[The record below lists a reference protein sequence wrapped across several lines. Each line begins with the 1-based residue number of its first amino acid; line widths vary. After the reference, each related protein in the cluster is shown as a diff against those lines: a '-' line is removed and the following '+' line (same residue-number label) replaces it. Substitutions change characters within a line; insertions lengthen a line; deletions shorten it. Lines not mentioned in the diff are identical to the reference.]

1 MPWLCNGVRT
11 PVLGNARQAWQERR
25 ATLRS
30 AAVRGFALAGVLVL
44 PAVTAEEVR
53 RAWAAVPAG
62 TAVILLTRTASEAL
76 GAVAAAPHGPLIA
89 VIPIQSRPT
98 EEPG

>member
-1 MPWLCNGVRT
+1 MVAVGEP
-11 PVLGNARQAWQERR
+11 
-25 ATLRS
+25 

-62 TAVILLTRTASEAL
+62 TAVVLLTRAASEAL
-76 GAVAAAPHGPLIA
+76 GAAAAAPHGPLIA
-89 VIPIQSRPT
+89 VIPTQGRGDETLRGADRAT
-98 EEPG
+98 EEPR